1 MTKLKKGYKM
11 IKHAK
16 KGYKSHEKF
25 ITILDNKTGLQFKDI
40 DSNSSKLV
48 DFKDIIDIKK

>member
-1 MTKLKKGYKM
+1 M